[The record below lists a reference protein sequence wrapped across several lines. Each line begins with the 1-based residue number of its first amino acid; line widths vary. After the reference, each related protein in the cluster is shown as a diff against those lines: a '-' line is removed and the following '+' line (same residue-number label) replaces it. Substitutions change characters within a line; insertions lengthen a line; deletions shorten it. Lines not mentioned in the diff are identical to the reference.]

1 MVSASLTPV
10 VWWGTQT
17 STQEFT
23 VTCMGRG
30 VGVQSR
36 GAPKLLGHRRIS
48 KGSDTSARTQR
59 IEVGG
64 NLPLLRNHSWSML
77 GREDG
82 TEAGKTAGFYPESS
96 RKLLGFAARD
106 WHDLPLGR
114 TSLSNCSVENA
125 LNGTRINEGDQY
137 L

>member
-17 STQEFT
+17 SKQEFT

-30 VGVQSR
+30 VGVQGG

-48 KGSDTSARTQR
+48 RGSDTSARTQR
-59 IEVGG
+59 TEVGG

-77 GREDG
+77 GREVG
-82 TEAGKTAGFYPESS
+82 TEAGKTAGLYP
-96 RKLLGFAARD
+96 
-106 WHDLPLGR
+106 
-114 TSLSNCSVENA
+114 
-125 LNGTRINEGDQY
+125 
-137 L
+137 